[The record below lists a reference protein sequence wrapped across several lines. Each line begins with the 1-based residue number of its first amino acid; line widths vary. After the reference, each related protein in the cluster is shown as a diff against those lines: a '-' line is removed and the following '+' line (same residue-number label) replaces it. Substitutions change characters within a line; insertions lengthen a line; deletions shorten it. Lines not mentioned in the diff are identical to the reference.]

1 MFIFTFKIRLLGILR
16 LHMWTTLFLLFSAAL
31 VKQSHFHCCY
41 PRFFS
46 DQWTYCY
53 EKVNWVFIL
62 TQFIQCCLDSLRYKV
77 LSLYKTISLFLK
89 MKTIFFFFFFF
100 FFFDCAHGMW
110 KFLGQRSNPH
120 HSGNQWSYAISLSH
134 CSTWKL
140 LKSPF
145 SFEGYL
151 ESIFL
156 QGSDRHSWTHSL
168 LKNEN
173 PCSIPDH

>member
-31 VKQSHFHCCY
+31 VKQSHLHCCY

-89 MKTIFFFFFFF
+89 MKTIFFFFFFLTVPMA
-100 FFFDCAHGMW
+100 CG
-110 KFLGQRSNPH
+110 
-120 HSGNQWSYAISLSH
+120 
-134 CSTWKL
+134 
-140 LKSPF
+140 
-145 SFEGYL
+145 SFWARDQTLTIVATTEVMPYPYP
-151 ESIFL
+151 
-156 QGSDRHSWTHSL
+156 TAAP
-168 LKNEN
+168 EN
-173 PCSIPDH
+173 S